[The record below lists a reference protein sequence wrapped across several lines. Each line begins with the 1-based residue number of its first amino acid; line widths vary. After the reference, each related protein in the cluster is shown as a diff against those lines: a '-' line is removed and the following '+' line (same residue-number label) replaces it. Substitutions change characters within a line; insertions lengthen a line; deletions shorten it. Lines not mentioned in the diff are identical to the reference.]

1 MYSRGSNALKNEYF
15 TYDEAQQNV
24 TVDEAKAEIQAKKI
38 ARANKLKKQKAVALV
53 AMIASMA
60 FIVLL
65 RYATIAKEFSLL
77 TEKKNELSAVNALV
91 VEAQM
96 EAEKNV
102 DPRRIAVEAER
113 LGLSQP
119 TKEQIKYISLGNK
132 DNGEVLKTENKS
144 GISAFIN
151 AISVILDYLY

>member
-15 TYDEAQQNV
+15 TYDNTEQQV
-24 TVDEAKAEIQAKKI
+24 KTVVKQKRNTQAKI

-60 FIVLL
+60 FVVLL
-65 RYATIAKEFSLL
+65 RYAAIAKEFSVL
-77 TEKKNELSAVNALV
+77 TEKKNELTAVSALV
-91 VEAQM
+91 VETQM
-96 EAEKNV
+96 AAEQNV

-113 LGLSQP
+113 LGLQQP
-119 TKEQIKYISLGNK
+119 SKEQIKYISLGNK
-132 DNGEVLKTENKS
+132 DNGEVLKNENKS